1 MGVKRIVAA
10 MTDRPAE
17 RHGALDEE
25 WEEASAAALGP
36 SGWRRRLSPVL
47 WGWAWLVGELAAER
61 ERWVLWIPVGFG
73 GGAALYFAL
82 RFEPPWWVGLAAVG
96 AAALVTLGLRRW
108 LAGLVVGLGL
118 LVVAAGFL
126 VAQGEAA
133 LVAAPILTRELGS
146 AVVTGRVMAVE
157 RRPGA
162 LRLTLR
168 DPVVSKLKPE
178 ETPKAVRVRISDKHP
193 PPAPGALV
201 RLRATLSPPPPPA
214 EPGAFDFQRRAYFMG
229 LGATG
234 FSVGAPEVLDAPP
247 VTGWSRV
254 AIWFE
259 RARGHIARRVAAT
272 IADPVEASVTAALLN
287 GEEFAIP
294 EGTMDAFRFSG
305 LAHLLSISGLHVGIA
320 AGILFYVVRAL
331 LALSPW
337 IALRWPIKKI
347 AALFGILSALAY
359 TLLVGAPL
367 PTVRSVLMTGMIM
380 GAVMLDRDPLSMRLV
395 AFAGIATTAM
405 DPEGMLGPS
414 FQMSF
419 AAVVG
424 LIAAF
429 ERISAPM
436 AAWRRG
442 FGWFGKSV
450 LYVGG
455 IVLTSVIATL
465 ATLPFSLFHFQQI
478 AFYGV
483 LSNMIAIPI
492 TSFWVMPW
500 SLVAYALLP
509 FGLEA
514 PALIAMNWGDRAVIA
529 TAVFFAGLPWSSIT
543 VPAMSAGGFVAVV
556 LGGIWLCAWTRPWR
570 WVGLVAVIG
579 GLATPALVQRPD
591 ILVSGD
597 GKLMGVRAASGRL
610 SLSAKAEGRTG
621 ESWLQRDGEPQ
632 AAPPWPLSG
641 RGVDDRLSCD
651 ALGCLYRAHGRSV
664 AFVRLPDAL
673 DEDCRAVDALIGPV
687 SARACRAPLVIDRWR
702 LRREGAHALYLEADG
717 VRVDSVRDRRGDR
730 PWTGSV
736 PPRPVSP
743 PGSPSGAPRD

>member
-1 MGVKRIVAA
+1 MGGKRIVAA
-10 MTDRPAE
+10 VTEPPAE
-17 RHGALDEE
+17 RDGAFNED
-25 WEEASAAALGP
+25 WEEGAAAAFGP
-36 SGWRRRLSPVL
+36 SGWRRWLSPVL

-61 ERWVLWIPVGFG
+61 ERWVLWVPVGFG
-73 GGAALYFAL
+73 GGAALYFSL
-82 RFEPPWWVGLAAVG
+82 RFEPPWWVGLAAVSV
-96 AAALVTLGLRRW
+96 AALVMLGLRRW

-133 LVAAPILTRELGS
+133 LVAAPILSRELGS

-178 ETPKAVRVRISDKHP
+178 DTPKAIRIRVSDKHS
-193 PPAPGALV
+193 PPAPGAMV

-234 FSVGAPEVLDAPP
+234 FSVGAPEILDAPP
-247 VTGWSRV
+247 VTGWSQTS
-254 AIWFE
+254 IWFE
-259 RARGHIARRVAAT
+259 QARGYIARRVAAT

-294 EGTMDAFRFSG
+294 DETMDAFRFSG

-419 AAVVG
+419 AAVVA

-429 ERISAPM
+429 EKISEPM

-442 FGWFGKSV
+442 FGWFGKAV

-543 VPAMSAGGFVAVV
+543 VPAMSAGGFMAVV

-570 WVGLVAVIG
+570 WLGLIAVIG

-651 ALGCLYRAHGRSV
+651 ALGCLYRAHGRTVS
-664 AFVRLPDAL
+664 FIRLPDAL
-673 DEDCRAVDALIGPV
+673 DEDCGAVDALIGPV

-702 LRREGAHALYLEADG
+702 LRREGAHALYLEAGG
-717 VRVDSVRDRRGDR
+717 VRVDSVRDLRGDR

-743 PGSPSGAPRD
+743 SGAPRD